1 VEWSEAGLRQRQE
14 ALIPEATNGICRAQS
29 GKKYFGRCS
38 FGICNS
44 EDDDI
49 GIDIGTQLGRD
60 LRDVLLLIVPHDPR
74 QWRKQSRLL
83 YLDGAA
89 TSWLFVTL
97 PGSRA
102 VSVLGGGTLPAG
114 LPGVDPSGAQMR
126 PGAGTGRPANC
137 GGTCCQV

>member
-1 VEWSEAGLRQRQE
+1 MEWSEAGLRQRQE

-89 TSWLFVTL
+89 TSWLFVIL
-97 PGSRA
+97 RVA
-102 VSVLGGGTLPAG
+102 RRIGTWWGYIAG
-114 LPGVDPSGAQMR
+114 WLTR
-126 PGAGTGRPANC
+126 R
-137 GGTCCQV
+137 